1 MPSVKNLANC
11 SIEHKKSRH
20 YGPPAVL
27 PGVPASDMFA
37 ALHIPD
43 FPVVAA
49 LRKWPQGRGMPCG
62 VLAIR
67 GPNEPREKLPL
78 LALNGLAR
86 DAGISAGWPLNR
98 ALVRCPD
105 LLVLDADLAAEAA
118 LRAEL
123 AALAESLVPDL
134 EMTAPDAVVLDLS
147 SRTKPISAALDDLF
161 LPDAEIRHARA
172 ATPDLAH
179 LAVRCEATCGGVVS
193 PENLAPL
200 PLATLAALGGNPA
213 TLALLELWGL
223 RALGDFMRLP
233 RQALTDRL
241 GPESGRWH
249 DVLHGKSCRLLRLH
263 RPPESMAQVFDFED
277 GVTAT
282 EPMVFALKRLLH
294 TLAGRLAAR
303 HLAAATLDFRLV
315 LERGAPVSR
324 QIRLAEPQSAIEGM
338 LAPLQTLV
346 EALVLT
352 APVVALE
359 LDAATTFAT
368 AAQREWFGRHLP
380 EPARWAETLAK
391 LEAVLG
397 PSRVGIPLPGESHA
411 PDDFAL
417 HPAAGGVA
425 IPLRAAPPE
434 CPLPLQRF
442 RPPREIAVAY
452 EACGRLPRPLALLN
466 GPHPGEIIARRGPF
480 PISGNWWDPA
490 AAWQRLEWDIQLA
503 DRRLLRLV
511 FQTPDRWQLDGIYG

>member
-1 MPSVKNLANC
+1 
-11 SIEHKKSRH
+11 
-20 YGPPAVL
+20 
-27 PGVPASDMFA
+27 MFA

-43 FPVVAA
+43 FPVAAA
-49 LRKWPQGRGMPCG
+49 LRKCPQGRGQACG

-78 LALNGLAR
+78 LALNDLAR
-86 DAGISAGWPLNR
+86 LAGVSAGWPLNR

-105 LLVLDADLAAEAA
+105 LLVLDPDPSAEAA

-123 AALAESLVPDL
+123 AALAESLAPDL
-134 EMTAPDAVVLDLS
+134 EIAAPDAVILDLS
-147 SRTKPISAALDDLF
+147 SRSKPVAAALDDLF

-200 PLATLAALGGNPA
+200 PLTTLAALDGNPA

-223 RALGDFMRLP
+223 RSLGDFMRLP
-233 RQALTDRL
+233 RQDLTDRL
-241 GPESGRWH
+241 GPECGHWH

-263 RPPESMAQVFDFED
+263 RPPESLAQTFDFED
-277 GVTAT
+277 GVSAT
-282 EPMVFALKRLLH
+282 EPLVFAIKRLLH

-303 HLAAATLDFRLV
+303 HLAAASLDVRLI
-315 LERGAPVSR
+315 LERGAPLTR
-324 QIRLAEPQSAIEGM
+324 QIRLAEPQSAVEGM

-346 EALVLT
+346 ESLALT

-368 AAQREWFGRHLP
+368 AAQREWFGRNLP

-391 LEAVLG
+391 LEAMLG
-397 PSRVGIPLPGESHA
+397 ANRVGIPVPGESRA
-411 PDDFAL
+411 PDDFTL
-417 HPAAGGVA
+417 HPAAGGGA
-425 IPLRAAPPE
+425 IPPRPTRPDGPF
-434 CPLPLQRF
+434 PLHRF
-442 RPPREIAVAY
+442 RPPREISVAY
-452 EACGRLPRPLALLN
+452 ETRGRQPHPLALLN
-466 GPHPGEIIARRGPF
+466 GPHPGQIVALRGPF

-503 DRRLLRLV
+503 SHHLLRLV
-511 FQTPDRWQLDGIYG
+511 FQSPARWQIDGVYG